1 MFLKEAMSYRE
12 KFLTESNSGFLDAIF
27 ISIEN
32 YWFGKGKNFMDSNK
46 IKLDKSMIHK
56 FLFVLEQKKK

>member
-12 KFLTESNSGFLDAIF
+12 KFLTESNSGFLDVIF

-32 YWFGKGKNFMDSNK
+32 YWFRKRTNF
-46 IKLDKSMIHK
+46 IGRL
-56 FLFVLEQKKK
+56 